1 MAGIGLGRGVASGP
15 IGGSNE
21 GGVLGGHPVSS
32 GLGGASALGGGLGGP
47 LGPTG
52 HGGLGNPAPGGP
64 NGLGGSGLG
73 GLGGSALG
81 GSALGG
87 SGLGAGGLSG
97 NGLGGNGLGGG
108 ALSGSGASGGALGG
122 TPGLGTAGGSG
133 APAVSVAPRKLAGRR
148 RRETVAVLIFSG
160 APIFESSIPLSV
172 FGVDRQDAGVP
183 RYRLLVCAG
192 EDGPLTTTGG
202 VTLTAPFGLEALA
215 RAGTIVVPAWR
226 SISQPPPVEAI
237 AALRKAHHEGARIIG
252 LCTGAFVLAAAG
264 LLDGRP
270 ATTHWMYA
278 PTLAKRYP
286 RVHVDPRELFVD
298 DGDVLTSAGT
308 AAGID
313 LCLHVVRSDHGAEA
327 ANALARRLVVPNRR
341 SGGGQAQY
349 IDQSLPEEI
358 GNDPLA
364 EVVTWA
370 LENLNQQFDVEVLAA
385 RAYMSRRT
393 FDRRFRTLTGSAPLQ
408 WLITQRVL
416 QAQRL
421 LETSE
426 LSVDDVARRCGF
438 RSPVA
443 LRGHFRRQLG
453 VSPAAY
459 RTSYRARRP
468 GPGPVVGVPAQG
480 GSAERGGDRAAERAT
495 GTTGGPGAPAVG
507 AGFGGGTGV
516 GGATGVGVSG
526 AVGVAGTPGGTAAP
540 AGGFT
545 AVGGAAASGGAL
557 GGSVGGG
564 VGGAGGGS
572 AGPGAAAPGTP
583 GSPVGATG
591 PLAAGGAGAAGK
603 GAGKSAGKGYG
614 GLPPGHGA
622 ADSGAVQG
630 PAGTGAP
637 RGTGRPGVNG
647 SAATG
652 RGLPPG
658 ALPPP
663 GKNRIRPLVPPQPG
677 PATRRGP
684 AGPPRPVEHA
694 VAEDGHSQPSAR
706 GTGGGHRT
714 ERPAVDR
721 SAADRSAVDRSKV
734 DRSATDR
741 LAAERA
747 AAERSGRA
755 VPGGRA
761 AGVTGASG
769 GPGPADGGTRPTA
782 GRGTADH
789 ADRPGLSGSQ
799 RPAARGAGYGLPNPA
814 ARPGGA
820 FTGETAP
827 GGSEQ
832 RRAQP
837 SAGTPSRRDLTD
849 AMEAMD
855 AMDAVD
861 TGADSAAE

>member
-1 MAGIGLGRGVASGP
+1 MTPSQHIAAHAHAASTAATVAGHGSVAHSAAAHGTAAHNAIAHNAAAHNLPHNSPAHGGP
-15 IGGSNE
+15 T
-21 GGVLGGHPVSS
+21 SS
-32 GLGGASALGGGLGGP
+32 GAAATGATATLTADAGGP
-47 LGPTG
+47 V
-52 HGGLGNPAPGGP
+52 PATAA
-64 NGLGGSGLG
+64 LAALA
-73 GLGGSALG
+73 GSAATG
-81 GSALGG
+81 P
-87 SGLGAGGLSG
+87 
-97 NGLGGNGLGGG
+97 G
-108 ALSGSGASGGALGG
+108 ALA
-122 TPGLGTAGGSG
+122 
-133 APAVSVAPRKLAGRR
+133 APRKLAGRR
-148 RRETVAVLIFSG
+148 RRETVAVLLFSG

-202 VTLTAPFGLEALA
+202 LTLTAPYGLEALS

-341 SGGGQAQY
+341 GGGGQAQY

-421 LETSE
+421 LETSD

-459 RTSYRARRP
+459 RTTFRARRP
-468 GPGPVVGVPAQG
+468 
-480 GSAERGGDRAAERAT
+480 
-495 GTTGGPGAPAVG
+495 
-507 AGFGGGTGV
+507 
-516 GGATGVGVSG
+516 SG
-526 AVGVAGTPGGTAAP
+526 AN
-540 AGGFT
+540 
-545 AVGGAAASGGAL
+545 
-557 GGSVGGG
+557 
-564 VGGAGGGS
+564 
-572 AGPGAAAPGTP
+572 
-583 GSPVGATG
+583 ATV
-591 PLAAGGAGAAGK
+591 P
-603 GAGKSAGKGYG
+603 S
-614 GLPPGHGA
+614 
-622 ADSGAVQG
+622 QG
-630 PAGTGAP
+630 PAGERALQPAAAAP
-637 RGTGRPGVNG
+637 SPS
-647 SAATG
+647 SAATTAA
-652 RGLPPG
+652 PG
-658 ALPPP
+658 P
-663 GKNRIRPLVPPQPG
+663 GGNLRQRPRPLVPPQPG
-677 PATRRGP
+677 PPNSFGQRGGADRSADPRVAARTAPSGHQYPGQGQGQAQTGHPGHPQAGQQHAYPQQQPSHAQPNHPQQGHPQPSHAQPSHSHAHAP
-684 AGPPRPVEHA
+684 AAPGQPVRPSAAYPGAAYPGGRGAVPADRPVEHA
-694 VAEDGHSQPSAR
+694 IAEEPGGEQPSAR
-706 GTGGGHRT
+706 GR
-714 ERPAVDR
+714 R
-721 SAADRSAVDRSKV
+721 SAHRAEGEPERGAREPAEFGTDGARTVSRSRD
-734 DRSATDR
+734 
-741 LAAERA
+741 
-747 AAERSGRA
+747 RA
-755 VPGGRA
+755 VG
-761 AGVTGASG
+761 
-769 GPGPADGGTRPTA
+769 
-782 GRGTADH
+782 
-789 ADRPGLSGSQ
+789 
-799 RPAARGAGYGLPNPA
+799 
-814 ARPGGA
+814 
-820 FTGETAP
+820 
-827 GGSEQ
+827 
-832 RRAQP
+832 
-837 SAGTPSRRDLTD
+837 
-849 AMEAMD
+849 
-855 AMDAVD
+855 
-861 TGADSAAE
+861 